1 MEANIW
7 SANPRCAL
15 LSHISDSAPLMALGI
30 NSRAFRRLILAEAE
44 PLGRVRF
51 PKRMAEPVMDRLLGS
66 GPKGRLHGGS

>member
-1 MEANIW
+1 
-7 SANPRCAL
+7 
-15 LSHISDSAPLMALGI
+15 MALGI